1 MEVKSIALALVDEVE
16 EKEVGLLW
24 LVISFLQG
32 LLEEKE

>member
-24 LVISFLQG
+24 LFISFLQG
-32 LLEEKE
+32 LLDKEE